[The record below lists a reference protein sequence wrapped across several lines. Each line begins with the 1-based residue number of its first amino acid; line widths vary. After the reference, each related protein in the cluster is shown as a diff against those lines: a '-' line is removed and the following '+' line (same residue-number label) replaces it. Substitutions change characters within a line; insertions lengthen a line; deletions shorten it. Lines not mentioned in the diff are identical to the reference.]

1 MNLISPES
9 SGRTLHMRRK
19 CLVPGERSELRG
31 KCWCRLTFEQTSG
44 VHLQLVTE
52 GATTVTLRYD

>member
-1 MNLISPES
+1 MNLSSPES

-31 KCWCRLTFEQTSG
+31 KCWCRLTLEQISS
-44 VHLQLVTE
+44 VHLQHVTE
-52 GATTVTLRYD
+52 GAMTVTLHYD